1 MSSKSINFSDKKIKK
16 GDFYKNRKVLK
27 IDYIGVNKISV
38 SKEEPYGTKKI
49 HLNIL

>member
-16 GDFYKNRKVLK
+16 GDFYKNRKVPK
-27 IDYIGVNKISV
+27 IDYIGVNKILV

-49 HLNIL
+49 HLNTL